1 MTNPLGKHQSV
12 WTVPTHFEGDS
23 SFRSS
28 CCSVSSQKQL
38 CISPMQNI
46 RVLSKVQKDSGPC
59 TDTDFA
65 IYSAQRSHTKL
76 SALGVMQ

>member
-1 MTNPLGKHQSV
+1 MCGQSLHILKEIV
-12 WTVPTHFEGDS
+12 LSDPVVVQLD
-23 SFRSS
+23 
-28 CCSVSSQKQL
+28 SSQKQL